1 MPLSVYKLLL
11 KQLVETDFYYKLYSS
26 YALLKFY
33 YITFNIDWIKL
44 CLLYK
49 FQLVLTYYKWIYKR
63 L

>member
-33 YITFNIDWIKL
+33 YITFNINWIKL
-44 CLLYK
+44 RLLYE
-49 FQLVLTYYKWIYKR
+49 FQLIPTYYG
-63 L
+63 